1 MKQKKKFEK
10 SLNLNPTNKKAC
22 SGYGKLLLKLNQH
35 KKALA
40 YIRKATGIIRF
51 TQKDFKII

>member
-22 SGYGKLLLKLNQH
+22 SGYGNLLFKLNQH
-35 KKALA
+35 KKALT
-40 YIRKATGIIRF
+40 YIGKGTGIIRF